1 MGLASTTLTPS
12 NYFLIGNNVTTI
24 TFQCQSSTP
33 VSIAVTTASSGI
45 ATDTIGLV
53 YDRWDGELKKTVTDM
68 SHDAGV
74 AYVYAKAISGT
85 AKIVYEGA

>member
-12 NYFLIGNNVTTI
+12 NYVLIGNNVTTI

>member
-1 MGLASTTLTPS
+1 MALASTDLTPD

-33 VSIAVTTASSGI
+33 ISIAVTTASAGI
-45 ATDTIGLV
+45 ATDTIGLI
-53 YDRWDGELKKTVTDM
+53 YNRFEGERKKTVTDL

-85 AKIVYEGA
+85 SKIVYEGA

>member
-1 MGLASTTLTPS
+1 MGLASTTLTPN
-12 NYFLIGNNVTTI
+12 NYVLIGDNVTTI

>member
-1 MGLASTTLTPS
+1 MGLASTTLTPN
-12 NYFLIGNNVTTI
+12 NYVLIGNNVTTI